1 MFMMEISEMFISNN
15 GIIGH
20 FTETPWNMVDAIGK
34 FSMMLFLSIYI
45 YRGDEFG
52 NIKVVEEDDNQ
63 SLLRGFESYLLV
75 MGTVA

>member
-20 FTETPWNMVDAIGK
+20 FTETPWNLVDAIGK

-45 YRGDEFG
+45 
-52 NIKVVEEDDNQ
+52 IKGEDGMRSREEE
-63 SLLRGFESYLLV
+63 ES
-75 MGTVA
+75 